1 MGFEQEWPQKQ
12 EGLFCLIEEK
22 KAGKF
27 LAHNLSGSNQK
38 FNSFNC
44 IYSSKYFRLFYKSSS
59 KSGLEVSIS
68 KKYFRLAVKRNRIK
82 RQIKEIFRSLNIVI
96 PGNGVVIFSV
106 FRPFGELSY
115 EKALLEV
122 DEAVKSLSGD
132 LSLK

>member
-1 MGFEQEWPQKQ
+1 MGFEQEWPPRQ

-22 KAGKF
+22 KVEKF
-27 LAHNLSGSNQK
+27 LARSLSASNQK
-38 FNSFNC
+38 FNSFSC
-44 IYSSKYFRLFYKSSS
+44 IYSSKNFRLFYKPSS
-59 KSGLEVSIS
+59 KSGLEISIS
-68 KKYFRLAVKRNRIK
+68 KKYFRLAVKRNKIK
-82 RQIKEIFRSLNIVI
+82 RQIKEIFRSLNIII
-96 PGNGVVIFSV
+96 PKDGVVIFSV

>member
-1 MGFEQEWPQKQ
+1 MGFEQEWPPRQ

-22 KAGKF
+22 RAGKF

-44 IYSSKYFRLFYKSSS
+44 IYSSKNFRLFYKQSS
-59 KSGLEVSIS
+59 KSGLEISIS
-68 KKYFRLAVKRNRIK
+68 KKYFRLAVKRNKIK
-82 RQIKEIFRSLNIVI
+82 RQVKEIFRSLNIVI
-96 PGNGVVIFSV
+96 PSDGVVIFSV

-132 LSLK
+132 LRLK

>member
-22 KAGKF
+22 RVGKF
-27 LAHNLSGSNQK
+27 LAHNLFSSNKK

-44 IYSSKYFRLFYKSSS
+44 IYSSKNFRLFYKPSS
-59 KSGLEVSIS
+59 KSGLEISIS
-68 KKYFRLAVKRNRIK
+68 KKYFRLAVKRNKIK

-96 PGNGVVIFSV
+96 PRDGVVIFSV

-115 EKALLEV
+115 EEAVIEISS
-122 DEAVKSLSGD
+122 AVKSIADNMG
-132 LSLK
+132 KK

>member
-22 KAGKF
+22 RVGKF
-27 LAHNLSGSNQK
+27 LAHNLFSSNKK

-44 IYSSKYFRLFYKSSS
+44 IYSSKNFRLFYKPSS
-59 KSGLEVSIS
+59 KSGLEISIS
-68 KKYFRLAVKRNRIK
+68 KKYFRLAVKRNKIK
-82 RQIKEIFRSLNIVI
+82 RQVKEIFRSLNIVI
-96 PGNGVVIFSV
+96 PRDGVVIFSV

-122 DEAVKSLSGD
+122 DEAAKSLSGD

>member
-22 KAGKF
+22 RVGKF
-27 LAHNLSGSNQK
+27 LAHNLFSSNKK

-44 IYSSKYFRLFYKSSS
+44 IYSSKNFRLFYKPSS
-59 KSGLEVSIS
+59 KSGLEISIS
-68 KKYFRLAVKRNRIK
+68 KKYFRLAVKRNKIK
-82 RQIKEIFRSLNIVI
+82 RQVKEIFRSLNIVI
-96 PGNGVVIFSV
+96 PRDGVVIFSV

-115 EKALLEV
+115 GKALLEV
-122 DEAVKSLSGD
+122 DEAIKSLSGD

>member
-1 MGFEQEWPQKQ
+1 MGFEQEWPPRQ

-44 IYSSKYFRLFYKSSS
+44 VYSSKNFRLFYKPSS
-59 KSGLEVSIS
+59 KGGLEISIS
-68 KKYFRLAVKRNRIK
+68 KKYFRLAVKRNKIK
-82 RQIKEIFRSLNIVI
+82 RQVKEIFRSLDIVI
-96 PGNGVVIFSV
+96 PRGVVVIFSV

-122 DEAVKSLSGD
+122 DEAAKSLSGD